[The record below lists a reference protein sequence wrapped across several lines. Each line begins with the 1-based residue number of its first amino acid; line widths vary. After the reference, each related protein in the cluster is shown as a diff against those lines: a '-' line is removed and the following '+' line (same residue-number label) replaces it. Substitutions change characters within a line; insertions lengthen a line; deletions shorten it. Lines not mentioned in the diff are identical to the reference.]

1 MVGICGILSVLISSI
16 TWKIMVY
23 FRKGSSK
30 IMRECIWSGE
40 FKFAPTQWSGEFI
53 PALTCMTG
61 RPFLNRCLSK
71 WLKVVNGAK
80 PITFLIYQAAS
91 THKKIVQ
98 QKKKIQIQIS
108 SIVQFKGN
116 RQHNAK
122 RDKSLNKNHNK
133 IEVPPNFSHNLL
145 PSQPQYFHSH
155 PFTTLT

>member
-1 MVGICGILSVLISSI
+1 MVGIYGILSVLISSI

-23 FRKGSSK
+23 FRKGLSK

-91 THKKIVQ
+91 THKKIV
-98 QKKKIQIQIS
+98 
-108 SIVQFKGN
+108 
-116 RQHNAK
+116 
-122 RDKSLNKNHNK
+122 
-133 IEVPPNFSHNLL
+133 
-145 PSQPQYFHSH
+145 
-155 PFTTLT
+155 